1 MLRISDTTRANLQ
14 AGQVVTAT
22 VWPAGEEDV
31 APATLEWSFESG
43 ATVRLVEPTDR
54 WQLPFNSG
62 HHVADLAV
70 NGGEEYSML
79 DARVNGSSADGR
91 IARLGAYTLAL
102 GAHTDNAECW
112 PAAEYSTA
120 NLTEWFGD
128 SGIDVTYP
136 DTDDVFIRLHY
147 QAPARREVTV
157 DAGKLVF
164 GSTME
169 TPGRTYAAD
178 WSISTRQTMWAV
190 PNDPSRIEELS
201 RRFAHPL
208 RALISFVSDRPDSVI
223 IERLVNAEA
232 RREALI
238 WRVAARTEVRPW
250 RAISDYLFRVP
261 DVEDFTSLVQIW
273 FALYDKVD
281 PALGYFAH
289 HVNDGSTYSPER
301 LVLLFAALEAYG
313 DIHRQ
318 TTDLKALRNQT
329 GVAASVTGGTNSALA
344 LLGSSRGYFAH
355 PSKHRHRRESSDAK
369 DSDGIFPSIRR
380 ASALMQSCLLRD
392 LGFDV
397 QSTTEILQEHYRSWP
412 LP

>member
-1 MLRISDTTRANLQ
+1 MLRMTDTTRANLE
-14 AGQVVTAT
+14 AGRVVTAT
-22 VWPAGEEDV
+22 VWPAGEEYA

-62 HHVADLAV
+62 HHVVRLAV
-70 NGGEEYSML
+70 NGGEEYTLL
-79 DARVNGSSADGR
+79 DARVNGMSADSR
-91 IARLGAYTLAL
+91 LAQLGAYTLAL
-102 GAHTDNAECW
+102 GAHTDNAERW
-112 PAAEYSTA
+112 PAAEYATA
-120 NLTEWFGD
+120 NLTEWFGA

-136 DTDDVFIRLHY
+136 DTPDMWLRLHY
-147 QAPARREVTV
+147 KRPARREVTV

-164 GSTME
+164 GSNMKTSGSRHE
-169 TPGRTYAAD
+169 AD
-178 WSISTRQTMWAV
+178 WSISTWQTMWVV
-190 PNDPSRIEELS
+190 PTEPCDVDELS

-208 RALISFVSDRPDSVI
+208 RALTTFVSDRPDSMT
-223 IERLVNAEA
+223 IERLVNTEL

-238 WRVAARTEVRPW
+238 WRVAARTDVRPW
-250 RAISDYLFRVP
+250 QLISDYLFRVA
-261 DVEDFTSLVQIW
+261 DIENFTSLIQSW
-273 FALYDKVD
+273 WELYEKVD
-281 PALGYFAH
+281 PALGYFAQ

-318 TTDLKALRNQT
+318 TTDLKALRNQA
-329 GVAASVTGGTNSALA
+329 GVAASATGCTNAALT

-355 PSKHRHRRESSDAK
+355 PSKHRQRDPGAA
-369 DSDGIFPSIRR
+369 DDGIFPSIRR

-397 QSTTEILQEHYRSWP
+397 ESTTEILKAHYRSWP